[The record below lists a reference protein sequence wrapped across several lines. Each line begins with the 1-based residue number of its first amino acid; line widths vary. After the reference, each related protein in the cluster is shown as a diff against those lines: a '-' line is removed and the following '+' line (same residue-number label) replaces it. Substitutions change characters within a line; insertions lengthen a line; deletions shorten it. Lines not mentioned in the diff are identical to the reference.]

1 MARGDLPAASS
12 LLQRATATRV
22 KLDPER
28 VRLLP
33 DVAVVLTEL
42 GTFEEV
48 ATVLADAFASSATIG
63 DELVTAHARLVQL
76 YAQLYSG
83 ASDDEGDWTSAVDAA
98 VDRAL
103 PVFEDGAY
111 ESGLT
116 FAWRMRAGMHGAAQQ
131 FGAMAAAAEKVVS
144 HARRAGDSRAQVRGA
159 TAYATAAV
167 YGPMRVDRAI
177 RRCEELLAAAAADQ
191 HAAATIQLL
200 VAQLYAMRGEFDRA
214 RSLYR
219 TAHSKLEQL
228 RAGIYALSTSSDT
241 APVEM
246 LAGDYAAA
254 ETLLRRDFD
263 ALGAVGE
270 QYSRSSIAGLL
281 ARALEA
287 QGKLDEAAQVV
298 ATAEEISAPD
308 DVDAQVIWRGTKA
321 RIVARQ
327 GDLPQALVLAEEAV
341 RLGEQADTPILAA
354 EAIIDLAAV
363 LDADGQLEAAD
374 EALVKALAMA
384 RRKGDRSTAR
394 RIAAL
399 RDAARPARA
408 PGPKARRSAAIDA

>member
-1 MARGDLPAASS
+1 
-12 LLQRATATRV
+12 
-22 KLDPER
+22 
-28 VRLLP
+28 
-33 DVAVVLTEL
+33 
-42 GTFEEV
+42 
-48 ATVLADAFASSATIG
+48 
-63 DELVTAHARLVQL
+63 
-76 YAQLYSG
+76 
-83 ASDDEGDWTSAVDAA
+83 
-98 VDRAL
+98 
-103 PVFEDGAY
+103 
-111 ESGLT
+111 
-116 FAWRMRAGMHGAAQQ
+116 
-131 FGAMAAAAEKVVS
+131 
-144 HARRAGDSRAQVRGA
+144 
-159 TAYATAAV
+159 
-167 YGPMRVDRAI
+167 
-177 RRCEELLAAAAADQ
+177 LLAAAAADQ

-219 TAHSKLEQL
+219 AAHSKLEQL

-254 ETLLRRDFD
+254 EQLLRRDFD

-298 ATAEEISAPD
+298 ATAEDLSAPD
-308 DVDAQVIWRGTKA
+308 DIDAQVIWRGTKA

-327 GDLPQALVLAEEAV
+327 GDLSRARALAEEAV
-341 RLGEQADTPILAA
+341 RLGEKADTPILAA
-354 EAIIDLAAV
+354 EAIMDLAAV
-363 LDADGQLEAAD
+363 LRADGQLEAAD

-384 RRKGDRSTAR
+384 KRKGDRSTAR

-399 RDAARPARA
+399 RDAARPAKA
-408 PGPKARRSAAIDA
+408 PDPKARRSATIDA